1 MPWTGSMTDRDYA
14 AALARRCPR
23 CGAGPGVGCVDG
35 AGRSWGLHL
44 ERFRR
49 GPVAL
54 KESR

>member
-1 MPWTGSMTDRDYA
+1 MTDRDYA

-49 GPVAL
+49 GPVVL